1 MLSLR
6 EVASFTHGEA
16 FGASAA
22 SSIVD
27 PETIRVDAITTDS
40 RDVPAG
46 ALFVAL
52 SGDRYDGHA
61 FLDEVACHG
70 ARAVLIERGRSGG
83 ALPGVAVPDTR
94 VALGDLAAGWRRR
107 FDLPLITVAGSNGK
121 TTTKAMIASILT
133 AAFGEAGSCA
143 THGNLNNDIGVP
155 LTLFGLRAHH
165 RAAVIEI
172 GMNHPGE
179 TARLAAIAQ
188 PTVALVVN
196 AQREHQE
203 FMQTVAAVADEHA
216 LSIRALPD
224 DGIAVFPADDP
235 HAAVW
240 RAAAGER
247 RVVDFTCVAA
257 GDAAGDAPG
266 WGAAVVGRA
275 RLDVD
280 ATVLELETGSGRA
293 TARLAVPGMHNAR
306 NATAAAAA
314 CIAAGVALDAIAAGL
329 EAFRPVRGRSQRL
342 VLGSGTIVVD
352 DSYNANPD
360 SMRAAIDLLATHPSP
375 RLMVMGDMGEVG
387 NDGPRFHA
395 EVGAHARDVGIEA
408 LYALGAASVSSVEAF
423 GAGGRHFDAVEPL
436 IDAVEHWVAD
446 GRAGAVVVKG
456 SRFMRMERVVAA
468 LTDGG
473 AAEVVAVAGAA
484 H

>member
-6 EVASFTHGEA
+6 EVASLTRGEA

-27 PETIRVDAITTDS
+27 FDAIRVDAIATDS
-40 RDVPAG
+40 RDIPAG

-52 SGDRYDGHA
+52 SGDRFDGHA
-61 FLDEVACHG
+61 FIDRVASRG
-70 ARAVLIERGRSGG
+70 ARAVLVERGRSGG
-83 ALPGVAVPDTR
+83 VLPGVAVPDTR
-94 VALGDLAAGWRRR
+94 LALGDLAAGWRRR

-121 TTTKAMIASILT
+121 TTTKAMIASILS
-133 AAFGEAGSCA
+133 AAFGEAGYCA
-143 THGNLNNDIGVP
+143 TRGNLNNDIGVP
-155 LTLFGLRAHH
+155 LTLFGLRSQH
-165 RAAVIEI
+165 RVAVVEI

-224 DGIAVFPADDP
+224 DGFAVFPADDP

-240 RAAAGER
+240 RAAASDR
-247 RVVDFTCVAA
+247 RVVDFTCIAA
-257 GDAAGDAPG
+257 GETARPG
-266 WGAAVVGRA
+266 IALTATA

-280 ATVLELETGSGRA
+280 ATVLRLRVDDGET
-293 TARLAVPGMHNAR
+293 TVRLAVPGMHNAR

-314 CIAAGVALDAIAAGL
+314 CVAAGIALDAIAAGL
-329 EAFRPVRGRSQRL
+329 AAFRPVRGRSQRL
-342 VLGSGTIVVD
+342 VLDSGTVVVD

-387 NDGPRFHA
+387 DDGPRFHA
-395 EVGAHARDVGIEA
+395 EVGAHARNVGIEA
-408 LYALGAASVSSVEAF
+408 LYALGAASRISVDAF
-423 GAGGRHFDAVEPL
+423 GAGGLHFDAIEPL

-473 AAEVVAVAGAA
+473 AAEVAARTGAA